1 MIKKIILLILLVGEW
16 LKRRWARQ
24 DEMKQQKKR
33 ELQDAK
39 DKIDNKAS
47 GADVHTAIDRL
58 RKR

>member
-24 DEMKQQKKR
+24 DEIKEHNEKVV
-33 ELQDAK
+33 QDAK

>member
-1 MIKKIILLILLVGEW
+1 MIKKILMLLLLVGEW
-16 LKRRWARQ
+16 LKRRWKKQ
-24 DEMKQQKKR
+24 DEIKKHN
-33 ELQDAK
+33 EKVVQDAK

>member
-1 MIKKIILLILLVGEW
+1 MIKKILLFLLLVGEW

-24 DEMKQQKKR
+24 DEIKEHNEKVVH
-33 ELQDAK
+33 DAK
-39 DKIDNKAS
+39 GKINKKAS

>member
-1 MIKKIILLILLVGEW
+1 MIKKILSLLLAVAEIVLQFLR
-16 LKRRWARQ
+16 LK
-24 DEMKQQKKR
+24 EKTKQQNEKVVD
-33 ELQDAK
+33 DAK